1 MFELK
6 TLRFVFDRQKCQWRS
21 DTPRQKTLGIS
32 ATGKLSVHQIRNIPN
47 WITREEAA
55 KEMPRHRSDWD
66 TYLDFSLRHL
76 W

>member
-6 TLRFVFDRQKCQWRS
+6 TLRFAYDRRKYQWRA

-32 ATGKLSVHQIRNIPN
+32 ATGKLSIHEICNIPH
-47 WITREEAA
+47 WMTREQVAQ
-55 KEMPRHRSDWD
+55 KLPRNRSDW
-66 TYLDFSLRHL
+66 TSYLDFTLRHQ